1 MGIRENLE
9 SRILKSSN
17 VKLLLFPNKKVK
29 ELYELFIG
37 FDPEDIILTTDGLE
51 NKLVGLRYGSYKFI
65 GYDELK
71 RCIDEKRSKKSV

>member
-9 SRILKSSN
+9 SRIIESSN

-29 ELYELFIG
+29 ELYGLFVG
-37 FDPEDIILTTDGLE
+37 FNPEDIVLTTDGLE

-71 RCIDEKRSKKSV
+71 RYIDEKRSKKNI